1 MASAKV
7 SCSRERGTPLA
18 LQEVSSMA
26 AFVIQGGPLLR
37 ELPETQV
44 GKLGSL
50 VTSRSIAKFPVQE
63 NSLDSSSTCV
73 CLVAAFVGAA
83 LLARRFSLS
92 RPRGVRAFWSGSQH
106 LSRSATCLHARKRKR
121 HAFWYNEDLS
131 KAPRWLPGW
140 KEEKLKQ
147 TDDDDDEEEQKE
159 DAFPEGR
166 TPTESLPKFMTYEF
180 WKKMPGGLRCRS
192 PRYWK
197 MYFNEDGTA
206 PKYDRFKYHSLAEA
220 IDIIFSFYE
229 SAPNDAHDSSLE
241 IAMFMALDAKYPDQQ
256 IRMKVKL
263 PNGAGKQKRVAVF
276 CPPAEEEEALE
287 SGATIAG
294 KTLQDELVAEEFN
307 FDVLIAKPAM
317 MPALAKLGKILGPRK
332 LMPSPKSGTL
342 VTDIKTGI
350 EAWASGGTVELRNN
364 DNMFIGCPFA
374 KISQGKEKC
383 LENLRGLLQQL
394 ADNAPPG
401 AKKREEYFAR
411 MFVKGDDSPS
421 VRIDPKEFPD
431 HGLHT
436 YWDISSYCAPD
447 TSHHDQGY
455 EKPVT
460 GSRRLSIGRPLADY
474 EVYRS
479 YGLEACLCTAYGSIL
494 HETLALQ
501 LRLLA
506 MDLDPIL
513 THAESGDLDAMKA
526 VLADSDS
533 VNKRLKLRDADKR
546 TALHRACAAG
556 HEQIVAH
563 LLSHRANPNVEDEE
577 EWTPLHSAASR
588 GSASVATLL
597 TEAGADC
604 DATTSSGTS
613 ALHYAASKGHDEVIR
628 ILIGAG
634 AKVNSKDRSGGFPLL
649 RAAGAGRLQAL
660 KILLEAQADLRC
672 KDKSGDNAFH
682 VAINGHHTAICEIL
696 FDRDEAEKLM
706 KQENEDGKTAA
717 QMLLDLAPAE
727 TRDKIKSIWREKKG
741 G

>member
-1 MASAKV
+1 MAAAEV
-7 SCSRERGTPLA
+7 SCSRERGTSALA

-44 GKLGSL
+44 GKLGNL

-63 NSLDSSSTCV
+63 NSFDSSSTCV

-106 LSRSATCLHARKRKR
+106 LSRSATCLHVRKKHRCR

-147 TDDDDDEEEQKE
+147 TDDDEDEEEEKE

-166 TPTESLPKFMTYEF
+166 NPTESLPKFMTYEF
-180 WKKMPGGLRCRS
+180 WKKMPSGLRCRS

-206 PKYDRFKYHSLAEA
+206 PKYDRFKYYSLAEA

-342 VTDIKTGI
+342 VTDIKAGI

-364 DNMFIGCPFA
+364 DNMYIGCAFA
-374 KISQGKEKC
+374 KISQGREKC

-401 AKKREEYFAR
+401 AKKREAYFAK

-421 VRIDPKEFPD
+421 VRINQKEFPD
-431 HGLHT
+431 H
-436 YWDISSYCAPD
+436 
-447 TSHHDQGY
+447 GY

-460 GSRRLSIGRPLADY
+460 GTTYFA
-474 EVYRS
+474 
-479 YGLEACLCTAYGSIL
+479 
-494 HETLALQ
+494 Q
-501 LRLLA
+501 Q
-506 MDLDPIL
+506 
-513 THAESGDLDAMKA
+513 
-526 VLADSDS
+526 VLA
-533 VNKRLKLRDADKR
+533 
-546 TALHRACAAG
+546 G
-556 HEQIVAH
+556 
-563 LLSHRANPNVEDEE
+563 
-577 EWTPLHSAASR
+577 
-588 GSASVATLL
+588 
-597 TEAGADC
+597 
-604 DATTSSGTS
+604 
-613 ALHYAASKGHDEVIR
+613 
-628 ILIGAG
+628 
-634 AKVNSKDRSGGFPLL
+634 
-649 RAAGAGRLQAL
+649 
-660 KILLEAQADLRC
+660 
-672 KDKSGDNAFH
+672 
-682 VAINGHHTAICEIL
+682 
-696 FDRDEAEKLM
+696 
-706 KQENEDGKTAA
+706 
-717 QMLLDLAPAE
+717 
-727 TRDKIKSIWREKKG
+727 
-741 G
+741 